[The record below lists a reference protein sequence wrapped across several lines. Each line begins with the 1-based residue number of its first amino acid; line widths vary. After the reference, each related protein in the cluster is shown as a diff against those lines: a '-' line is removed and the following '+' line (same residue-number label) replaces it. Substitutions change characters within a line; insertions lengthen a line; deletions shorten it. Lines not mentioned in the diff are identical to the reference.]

1 MIHAESLQ
9 LGKKALVKMMD
20 VCPAFVSNSFQVHSN
35 KLLYNC
41 ALGISKVYAGRCCN
55 MTLKV
60 VLKIALKGAQK
71 GVLKGALKGTLK
83 DALA

>member
-20 VCPAFVSNSFQVHSN
+20 VCPAFVSKSFQVHSN

-41 ALGISKVYAGRCCN
+41 ALGILKIYAGRCCN

-60 VLKIALKGAQK
+60 ALKIAQKGTLKGALKGAQK
-71 GVLKGALKGTLK
+71 GAI
-83 DALA
+83 A